1 MARRRILVVDDS
13 PAMRET
19 LCVLLGGAYDVAAT
33 DIAGLSPGDREG
45 WDLVIA
51 PPELA
56 PAARLPAAPR
66 LWLGGAGNLPRR
78 FTPTELRRRVS
89 DALARQSGPTRP
101 RPTGDWRLSE
111 PFLDRG
117 ACAVAE
123 RARTSRLALHI
134 VGEPGS
140 GKDAVAQAIH
150 GAAGGDLY
158 VCDDANPVP
167 PTAALP
173 SDATVL
179 AIGVDRWPNPS
190 RRALSALLA
199 SPAAQRLRV
208 LSTATDDLAE
218 LVDRGEF
225 YPNLYYQ
232 LTLLTLRLAPLRD
245 RPGDIPTIAETVA
258 AEIAAASGRPRP
270 IFTEAARH
278 RLSHYLWFGN
288 LAELQAVLTRTLAL
302 HEGSRIDAG
311 DLRFDAG
318 GIAAPAADA
327 GEPPAAV
334 SADEATSAHLKQII
348 HELAHE
354 FKNPLVTIKTFT
366 QHCRKTLLAN
376 EPDASEFADMTGRAV
391 DQMDHALENLLAFAR
406 MSQPSRRDV
415 DLPELLR
422 SVLANAAD
430 LPIDIVEP
438 PPLRVRV
445 DPEQT
450 SYALDNLLHA
460 IARDVPADT
469 PVTAQFCPPDALLC
483 QLPAGP
489 ANTRSKLS
497 ELVAGDGGATEEMP
511 LGISIANAILRR
523 NGAELRLGTNGEPKT
538 VMIRFPLVENA
549 EEAEVN
555 RNGTSPRIDR

>member
-1 MARRRILVVDDS
+1 
-13 PAMRET
+13 MRET
-19 LCVLLGGAYDVAAT
+19 LCVLLGGTYDVAAT
-33 DIAGLSPGDREG
+33 DVAGLPLRGGDH

-51 PPELA
+51 PPELEG
-56 PAARLPAAPR
+56 AATLPAAAR
-66 LWLGGAGNLPRR
+66 LWLGAGAGNLPRR
-78 FTPTELRRRVS
+78 FTPTALRRRVA
-89 DALARQSGPTRP
+89 DALVAPP
-101 RPTGDWRLSE
+101 AAPLPAPPVGDWRLNE
-111 PFLDRG
+111 PFLDG
-117 ACAVAE
+117 DACSVAE

-140 GKDAVAQAIH
+140 GKDAVARAIH
-150 GAAGGDLY
+150 AAVGGNLH

-167 PTAALP
+167 PATGIEP
-173 SDATVL
+173 DATLL

-199 SPAAQRLRV
+199 SPAARRLRV

-218 LVDRGEF
+218 MLDRGEF

-232 LTLLTLRLAPLRD
+232 LTLLTLRLKPLRE
-245 RPGDIPTIAETVA
+245 RPAAIPTIAEIVA
-258 AEIAAASGRPRP
+258 AEIAANSGRPRP
-270 IFTEAARH
+270 IFTDAARH

-288 LAELQAVLTRTLAL
+288 LAELQAVLTRTVAL
-302 HEGSRIDAG
+302 HDGRRIDAD
-311 DLRFDAG
+311 DLRFDSG
-318 GIAAPAADA
+318 GLAVPAPAPTEAS
-327 GEPPAAV
+327 AAV
-334 SADEATSAHLKQII
+334 TADEAGSAHLKQII

-366 QHCRKTLLAN
+366 QHCRKSLLAS
-376 EPDASEFADMTGRAV
+376 EPDATEFADMTGRAV
-391 DQMDHALENLLAFAR
+391 DRMDDALENLLAFAR
-406 MSQPSRRDV
+406 MSQPSRREV
-415 DLPELLR
+415 DLPGLLR

-430 LPIDIVEP
+430 LSIDIVEP

-450 SYALDNLLHA
+450 SYALDNLLRA

-469 PVTAQFCPPDALLC
+469 PVTGQFCPPDALLC
-483 QLPAGP
+483 QIPPGA

-497 ELVAGDGGATEEMP
+497 EIVAEDGGDTEEMP

-523 NGAELRLGTNGEPKT
+523 NGAELRLGLNGEPRT

-555 RNGTSPRIDR
+555 RNGTSPRIDRR